1 MEPIFKNILLPIDG
15 SVQNRVAQDM
25 AIFLSKPFESQ
36 VTLMHVFPNEPISLP
51 AKNYAVRENYAPI
64 SNAIGQFPRTLPVPT
79 TKEYAIPDEVTAEI
93 RESYLTEGRELLS
106 QATLR
111 FRQAKIATRER
122 LLEGVDITDV
132 IITEADAG
140 DYDLVVIGNS
150 EGEGKELDFHL
161 GSVAEKVSSAI
172 KTPILIVRQKA
183 EITQILVP
191 VEGSEKDEHSLEKA
205 AIISKAV
212 GAKMVLLHVQ
222 EPRLLRLKP
231 ETKEIGVR
239 ILKDAAAKLL
249 GIQVEQKLELGDPAK
264 VIIQTA
270 EQDGADLIVMS
281 RGGYSSLRNLFLG
294 SVSSHV
300 LHYAKVPLLL
310 VK

>member
-1 MEPIFKNILLPIDG
+1 LEPIFKKILLPIDG
-15 SVQNRVAQDM
+15 SVQNRIAQDM

-36 VTLMHVFPNEPISLP
+36 VTLMHVFSNEPVSLP

-64 SNAIGQFPRTLPVPT
+64 SNAIGQFPRTLPVPEI
-79 TKEYAIPDEVTAEI
+79 KEYAFPDEVAAEI
-93 RESYLTEGRELLS
+93 REGYLTEGQELLS

-111 FRQAKIATRER
+111 FEQEKIVTRER
-122 LLEGVDITDV
+122 LLEGTDVADV
-132 IITEADAG
+132 IIKEAETG
-140 DYDLVVIGNS
+140 NYDIVIIGNS

-161 GSVAEKVSSAI
+161 GSVAEKVSSAA
-172 KTPILIVRQKA
+172 KTSILIVRQKA
-183 EITQILVP
+183 EVTKIIVP
-191 VEGSEKDEHSLEKA
+191 VEGSGKDEHSLEKA
-205 AIISKAV
+205 TIISKAV

-239 ILKDAAAKLL
+239 ILKDAAARLL
-249 GIQVEQKLELGDPAK
+249 GIQVEQKLQLGDPAK

-270 EQDGADLIVMS
+270 EQEGADLIIMS
-281 RGGYSSLRNLFLG
+281 RGGYGSLRNLFLG